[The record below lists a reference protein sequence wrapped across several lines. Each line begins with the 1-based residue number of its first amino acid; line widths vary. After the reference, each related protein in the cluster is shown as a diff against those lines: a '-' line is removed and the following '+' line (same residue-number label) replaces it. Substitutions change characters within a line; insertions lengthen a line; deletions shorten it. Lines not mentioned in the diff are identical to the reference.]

1 MTKTFTKKNRS
12 KRKINMEK
20 LHEAKKQKLQ
30 NDSDEDIEDSNEE
43 WKPIEV

>member
-1 MTKTFTKKNRS
+1 
-12 KRKINMEK
+12 MEK

-30 NDSDEDIEDSNEE
+30 NVSDEDIEDSNEE